1 MKNQTHWRR
10 TLRSVDIEFDSKRVL
25 PGDTLSGRVVIKT
38 DKAFDCNRVVLKAL
52 SRERTEYGS
61 GKHKS
66 IDEKCHMTRVFRL
79 SESRTIPEGTTT
91 VPFSFQ
97 LPRGLPPTYG
107 QWSSFI
113 KHTVEGVVEVDWAL
127 DPKSTQEFHVLQTRP
142 PYLSEDTGIE
152 SVPKS
157 NEGLHVQLSSN
168 ILRMD
173 SGILVGF
180 KVDDEKRKRRVRLDI
195 IRRQDT
201 KCRWHETV
209 SRKTMREKNYEL
221 EPDDWGR
228 WKEIQIGEEWRFH
241 LPFKSTLIRVSYY
254 LKVTYEIGLKL
265 DSSIEI
271 PLRFSDFAP
280 DTDAPKTSTF
290 NLEFNQW

>member
-1 MKNQTHWRR
+1 M
-10 TLRSVDIEFDSKRVL
+10 RSVDIEFDSKRVL

-38 DKAFDCNRVVLKAL
+38 DKTFDCNRVVLKAL

-61 GKHKS
+61 GDNRS
-66 IDEKCHMTRVFRL
+66 IEEKCHMTRVFRI
-79 SESRTIPEGTTT
+79 SESRIISEGTTI

-107 QWSSFI
+107 QYSNFI
-113 KHTVEGVVEVDWAL
+113 RHTVEGVVEVDWAL
-127 DPKSTQEFHVLQTRP
+127 DPKSTQEFHVIQTRP
-142 PYLSEDTGIE
+142 PYLLEDVGGEI
-152 SVPKS
+152 VPKS
-157 NEGLHVQLSSN
+157 NDGLHIQLSTN

-173 SGILVGF
+173 TGILVGF
-180 KVDDEKRKRRVRLDI
+180 KVEKEKRMQRVRVDI

-201 KCRWHETV
+201 KCRWHDTIR
-209 SRKTMREKNYEL
+209 STTMREKSYEL
-221 EPDDWGR
+221 RPDDWGR

-241 LPFKSTLIRVSYY
+241 LPFKSTLIRVSYH

-265 DSSIEI
+265 DPSIEI

-280 DTDAPKTSTF
+280 DTEVLDNIA
-290 NLEFNQW
+290 LDLGLDDW